1 MASLR
6 IEPLGPDNASSF
18 LRLHDDRNGAGWCRC
33 AAWWVPS
40 WDGWG
45 ERTAAENLAV
55 RCSLHEQGRH
65 DGLLAFGEA
74 DDPVGWAQ
82 VGRRDRLPKLVE
94 QLELAADPDV
104 WAVTCFLVAPTHR
117 RRGVAARLLGAAIEV
132 AKRQVR
138 RASRGIPGSDTC
150 SRTTTPGPGRERLFA
165 SAGFDRVD
173 GDGPRAVFALS
184 LR

>member
-18 LRLHDDRNGAGWCRC
+18 FRLHDDRNGAGWCRC

-132 AKRQVR
+132 AKSAG
-138 RASRGIPGSDTC
+138 ASRLEGYPRVGHVLADDDAWTG
-150 SRTTTPGPGRERLFA
+150 TERLFA